1 MCLIWLRVMTW
12 NWRPC
17 TFLVISKQR
26 RPGTLRLRHGVQ
38 VNQVK
43 WARQETWTPD
53 KHNYTVKKHESE
65 GDSKQNGG
73 GSSFWMTFISI
84 CTTQCTEWMFVFLW
98 CLHDTNQ
105 YYFISVGKLRHGH
118 RSLHCTPWHN
128 IIFKPCTNINNK
140 KITCYAELQ
149 IWIWLEQNPC
159 NNSVVSYITIRP
171 P

>member
-1 MCLIWLRVMTW
+1 MECRWTK
-12 NWRPC
+12 
-17 TFLVISKQR
+17 SSE
-26 RPGTLRLRHGVQ
+26 PG
-38 VNQVK
+38 
-43 WARQETWTPD
+43 
-53 KHNYTVKKHESE
+53 KKHGHQINTTIQLRE

-149 IWIWLEQNPC
+149 IWNWLERNPC

>member
-12 NWRPC
+12 NLRPC

-53 KHNYTVKKHESE
+53 KHNYTVKRGWLKTKRWRLIFL
-65 GDSKQNGG
+65 DDIYFNLYNT
-73 GSSFWMTFISI
+73 M
-84 CTTQCTEWMFVFLW
+84 QCTEWMFVFLW